1 MSDNRYTLLGTSSI
15 QADVVKAVAT
25 ALTSKK

>member
-1 MSDNRYTLLGTSSI
+1 MSDNRYTLLGTSI